1 MRPDGAESSSESL
14 QIRKDGPSSGH
25 RCGAYH
31 NASDAKVNIRKPF
44 KKNIIVTMS
53 DFWCV
58 YVPCVEVVRGLYM
71 FPLLLAVVAII
82 VVLMPIL
89 VTLYA

>member
-1 MRPDGAESSSESL
+1 MAPQG
-14 QIRKDGPSSGH
+14 GH
-25 RCGAYH
+25 RCGACH
-31 NASDAKVNIRKPF
+31 NASDAKVSIRKPF
-44 KKNIIVTMS
+44 KKNIRVTIS

-89 VTLYA
+89 VTLHA

>member
-1 MRPDGAESSSESL
+1 MAPG
-14 QIRKDGPSSGH
+14 GH
-25 RCGAYH
+25 RCDTCH
-31 NASDAKVNIRKPF
+31 NASDAKVSIRKPF
-44 KKNIIVTMS
+44 KKNIRVTMS
-53 DFWCV
+53 DFLCV
-58 YVPCVEVVRGLYM
+58 YVPCVEVTRGLYM

>member
-1 MRPDGAESSSESL
+1 MAPQG
-14 QIRKDGPSSGH
+14 GH
-25 RCGAYH
+25 RCSACH
-31 NASDAKVNIRKPF
+31 NASDAKVSIRKPF
-44 KKNIIVTMS
+44 KKNIRVTMS

>member
-1 MRPDGAESSSESL
+1 
-14 QIRKDGPSSGH
+14 
-25 RCGAYH
+25 
-31 NASDAKVNIRKPF
+31 
-44 KKNIIVTMS
+44 MS
-53 DFWCV
+53 DFLCV
-58 YVPCVEVVRGLYM
+58 YVPCVEVTRGLYM

>member
-1 MRPDGAESSSESL
+1 
-14 QIRKDGPSSGH
+14 
-25 RCGAYH
+25 
-31 NASDAKVNIRKPF
+31 
-44 KKNIIVTMS
+44 MS
-53 DFWCV
+53 DFRSV
-58 YVPCVEVVRGLYM
+58 YVPCVGVVRGLYM